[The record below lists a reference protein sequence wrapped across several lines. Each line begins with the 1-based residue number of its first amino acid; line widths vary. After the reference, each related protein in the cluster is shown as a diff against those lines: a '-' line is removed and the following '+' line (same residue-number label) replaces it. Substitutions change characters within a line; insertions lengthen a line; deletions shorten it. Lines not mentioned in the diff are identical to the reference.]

1 VGQENHECYKHSLI
15 FFSIRNELHQF
26 VVVAPTGN
34 AAALLG
40 GSTYYYLFGI
50 NEYSGNFNL
59 S

>member
-1 VGQENHECYKHSLI
+1 VLQTLSC
-15 FFSIRNELHQF
+15 FFSVCNELHQL

-40 GSTYYYLFGI
+40 GSTYHYLSGI
-50 NEYSGNFNL
+50 NEYSGNLNL